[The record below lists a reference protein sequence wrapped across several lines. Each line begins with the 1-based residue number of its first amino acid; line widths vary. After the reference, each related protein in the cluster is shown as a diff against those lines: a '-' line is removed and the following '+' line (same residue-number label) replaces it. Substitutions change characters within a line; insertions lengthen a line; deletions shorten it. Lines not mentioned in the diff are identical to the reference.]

1 MELHGVEYIGLGAVA
16 SELTAEQRVRD
27 TVAQLTERTKRLIGV
42 GYLVDTKV
50 TDTIPLEVWEREYP
64 DDRAVNRNTQKIIN
78 HIKVR
83 PDKKKHREMFIRFR
97 SLTHI
102 HRKKSSRRRY
112 EILAKTMNTKRTIQR
127 KAATNIWQE
136 SRATTLPFFMS
147 CQMNLIRHCPCFNRQ

>member
-1 MELHGVEYIGLGAVA
+1 MANQDKPLSVVSALLGAAGNCFCEFPNVRENGNQGVQFMELHGVEYIGLGAVA

-64 DDRAVNRNTQKIIN
+64 DDRAVNRNIQKIIN

-83 PDKKKHREMFIRFR
+83 PDKKKHREMFIRFFVASHTFIEKRVRGGVTR
-97 SLTHI
+97 S
-102 HRKKSSRRRY
+102 S
-112 EILAKTMNTKRTIQR
+112 QR
-127 KAATNIWQE
+127 
-136 SRATTLPFFMS
+136 L
-147 CQMNLIRHCPCFNRQ
+147 